1 LRKYISSDFF
11 KGVVTLASGT
21 AVAQFIPIIILPLL
35 SRIYNPSDFGVL
47 AIFMALYLFLSP
59 YSGGRFE
66 QAIMLPEHDKEA
78 KNVLILTLFI
88 SFIINVL
95 ALLFILI
102 DSLFFGIISSISSL
116 NELNNFI
123 FIFPLSTFLVTS
135 SQAFLIWH
143 NRKKRIKFISFVKII
158 TVLIMMLLQLIFGY
172 FNIHYGLILAVALS
186 QVANLILF
194 VFPYR
199 STDSFKFREI
209 YKDDLKKI
217 AIKYKEFPL
226 INSLQS
232 LFDNIHQQGVVFLF
246 AKYFGTNSL
255 GNFGMANRIVGAPLR
270 LVGES
275 FGHIMYQKTSELKN
289 LKQPIHKTV
298 LNVILVLSVLS
309 LIILILMLITSEPL
323 IIFLLGKDWAA
334 SGVYIR
340 IMAVYFAFRLISA
353 PIATIPFVISKQK
366 LFLLISSIGNLLG
379 LLTFWIAASF
389 GYDDTFVLG
398 AYALLMSAYYVVF
411 VLQVYVQSKNLKL

>member
-1 LRKYISSDFF
+1 
-11 KGVVTLASGT
+11 
-21 AVAQFIPIIILPLL
+21 
-35 SRIYNPSDFGVL
+35 
-47 AIFMALYLFLSP
+47 
-59 YSGGRFE
+59 
-66 QAIMLPEHDKEA
+66 
-78 KNVLILTLFI
+78 
-88 SFIINVL
+88 
-95 ALLFILI
+95 
-102 DSLFFGIISSISSL
+102 
-116 NELNNFI
+116 
-123 FIFPLSTFLVTS
+123 
-135 SQAFLIWH
+135 
-143 NRKKRIKFISFVKII
+143 
-158 TVLIMMLLQLIFGY
+158 
-172 FNIHYGLILAVALS
+172 
-186 QVANLILF
+186 
-194 VFPYR
+194 
-199 STDSFKFREI
+199 
-209 YKDDLKKI
+209 
-217 AIKYKEFPL
+217 
-226 INSLQS
+226 
-232 LFDNIHQQGVVFLF
+232 
-246 AKYFGTNSL
+246 
-255 GNFGMANRIVGAPLR
+255 
-270 LVGES
+270 
-275 FGHIMYQKTSELKN
+275 MYQKTSELKN